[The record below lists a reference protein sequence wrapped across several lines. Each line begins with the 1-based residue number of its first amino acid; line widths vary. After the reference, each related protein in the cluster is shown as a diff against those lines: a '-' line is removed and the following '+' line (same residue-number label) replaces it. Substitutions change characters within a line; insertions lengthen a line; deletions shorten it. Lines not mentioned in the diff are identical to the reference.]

1 MINTVR
7 KMWTDERGQDIA
19 EYAVISGCNPGSGR
33 RNGQAGRFER

>member
-19 EYAVISGCNPGSGR
+19 EYAVIMK
-33 RNGQAGRFER
+33 ADK